1 MVEFALVS
9 IVASHRAAVDSKP
22 TRCLFTV
29 TLRELHQMVVHEAE
43 DSLKPH
49 FSGAV
54 SANWRILGQG
64 FVDIS

>member
-9 IVASHRAAVDSKP
+9 VVASHRAAVDSKP
-22 TRCLFTV
+22 TGCLFTV

-43 DSLKPH
+43 DGLKPH

-54 SANWRILGQG
+54 GANRCILDQG